1 MKFLIK
7 IKRGEFMEIRKLIE
21 EFDRVLD
28 EDNVQKP
35 FIKEN
40 LPQEALDA
48 YKELGDNPI
57 IINFNYYPK
66 TSHTGAIKYV
76 CVDSKEAFCEALKRK
91 IAKALEFD
99 DLKINSVEISTS
111 YLSKNDVVG
120 IEVFCNTDI
129 SIDTII
135 KIMTDAYG
143 DMIITTDEYGDYKIE
158 NDTYEAY
165 ITYIFSNQDNDLG
178 AALYDDYLQN
188 CAHEAF
194 EEVRYSKDA
203 E

>member
-1 MKFLIK
+1 MNIRQLTEEFAKFL
-7 IKRGEFMEIRKLIE
+7 E
-21 EFDRVLD
+21 EDK
-28 EDNVQKP
+28 VQKP

-48 YKELGDNPI
+48 YEELVDNPI
-57 IINFNYYPK
+57 IIDFNYYPK
-66 TSHTGAIKYV
+66 TSHTGAINYV
-76 CVDSKEAFCEALKRK
+76 CVESKEAFCETLKRK

-99 DLKINSVEISTS
+99 DLKITDVKVSTS
-111 YLSKNDVVG
+111 YLSNNAVG

-178 AALYDDYLQN
+178 KALFDDYLQD

-194 EEVRYSKDA
+194 EEVRYAKDA